1 MTSDLLT
8 GFGIAACAV
17 HVGAGLIFISAGAKK
32 LLHWQ
37 EFRGVVAD
45 YRLLPAS
52 SATVMAAIIPP
63 FELLLG
69 VASIVRW
76 GMPLTALVVAAMLTL
91 FAAAMAIN
99 IRRGRTAIECG
110 CFRTALRQELE
121 WRLVMR
127 NIVCALLV
135 VAASSLPQSLDS
147 TSALLAFP
155 AGVAL
160 FCVYLALNGVWA
172 LDTSRRLALGR
183 S

>member
-1 MTSDLLT
+1 MPSRCCSSAVRRSGRTRESRCSKPRLAKSRASFRVWAATSLRSRASEMTSDLLT

-91 FAAAMAIN
+91 FAAAMAI
-99 IRRGRTAIECG
+99 
-110 CFRTALRQELE
+110 
-121 WRLVMR
+121 
-127 NIVCALLV
+127 
-135 VAASSLPQSLDS
+135 
-147 TSALLAFP
+147 
-155 AGVAL
+155 
-160 FCVYLALNGVWA
+160 
-172 LDTSRRLALGR
+172 
-183 S
+183 